1 MLARMQ
7 CDMLRNS
14 ALALRDI
21 LADLQD
27 DEELFASRNTLVRV
41 EAHLLL
47 MAQTMGHLAP
57 ALHERLL
64 LADWRGWQ
72 SLQDVLAN
80 DTQPRR
86 DAVWYAL
93 RALVPTTLEMIDA
106 LRRREPVW
114 FELGY

>member
-1 MLARMQ
+1 
-7 CDMLRNS
+7 MLRNS
-14 ALALRDI
+14 ALALREI

-27 DEELFASRNTLVRV
+27 ASELFASRNTLIRV

-47 MAQTMGHLAP
+47 MAQTLAHLAP

-72 SLQDVLAN
+72 SLQEMLEN
-80 DTQPRR
+80 DIQPRH

-93 RALVPTTLEMIDA
+93 RALVPTTLEMIDV
-106 LRRREPVW
+106 LRRREPIW

>member
-14 ALALRDI
+14 ALAVRAI

-27 DEELFASRNTLVRV
+27 EEELFASRNTLARV

-72 SLQDVLAN
+72 SLQEVLTN

-86 DAVWYAL
+86 EAVWYAL

-114 FELGY
+114 FEFGY